1 MPEKRRSVHSF
12 HLIEFDFIGKLEN
25 NIDHWND
32 DTKDTRAHRAL
43 FFPSD
48 ISSEDKRNPT
58 SLFVF
63 EVSSFITKYRPVFS
77 CHPRIL
83 DILLSARY
91 SPFNKLLHASFSCR
105 IRQCKIVRSLHLLN
119 PNFYFLR
126 DLSIYIRNRWV
137 ECIVSDEDRV
147 YQSRRSIG
155 IKFGRFVNEL
165 TDYRYVHTGIFVRII
180 DTMKSTT
187 VPMIFEKLSII

>member
-1 MPEKRRSVHSF
+1 MGNWKTTSIVETMIRKAQGRIARC
-12 HLIEFDFIGKLEN
+12 
-25 NIDHWND
+25 
-32 DTKDTRAHRAL
+32 
-43 FFPSD
+43 FFPLLFHPT
-48 ISSEDKRNPT
+48 DKRNPT

-91 SPFNKLLHASFSCR
+91 SPFNKPLHTFFSCW
-105 IRQCKIVRSLHLLN
+105 IRQCKIARSN
-119 PNFYFLR
+119 ISTRISTFFVTFL
-126 DLSIYIRNRWV
+126 YIRNRWV
-137 ECIVSDEDRV
+137 ECIVISDEDRV
-147 YQSRRSIG
+147 YQSRRS

-180 DTMKSTT
+180 DTVKSTT
-187 VPMIFEKLSII
+187 VPMTFEKLSIIWTDVTDVKKDRTRIYLISL